1 MRPCLAALVAVSGS
15 LAVAVAVPAG
25 GTPPPSD
32 TSGVAWSERPLTW
45 NDYRGAPDYSTDASA
60 TTVCE
65 IAYEEA
71 CDGDAFQF
79 TVVSMF
85 RRDRSW
91 VRPSLFETPA
101 RAARLLDH
109 EQGHFDL
116 SEVLARSLRQRLTS
130 LKDPCRMKK
139 EDRHNLITRQVRDD
153 AQMQARYDRET
164 SFGRDRLSQARWS
177 GMTSRSL
184 TQLAVWAVR

>member
-1 MRPCLAALVAVSGS
+1 MRSCLAALVGS

-25 GTPPPSD
+25 GSPSPSD
-32 TSGVAWSERPLTW
+32 TTGLAWSTRPLAW
-45 NDYRGAPDYSTDASA
+45 SDYRGAPDFSTDASA

-71 CDGDAFQF
+71 CEGDAFSF

-91 VRPSLFETPA
+91 VRPTLFETPA

-130 LKDPCRMKK
+130 LTKPCQMKK
-139 EDRHNLITRQVRDD
+139 DDRHNLIRRQVRDD

-164 SFGRDRLSQARWS
+164 NFGRDRFAQAHWS
-177 GMTSRSL
+177 STTSRSL
-184 TQLAVWAVR
+184 TQLAAWVR

>member
-1 MRPCLAALVAVSGS
+1 MGSTLAAVVAFSGS

-25 GTPPPSD
+25 GSPPPADS
-32 TSGVAWSERPLTW
+32 SGVAWSARPLAW
-45 NDYRGAPDYSTDASA
+45 SDYRGAPDYSTDASA

-65 IAYEEA
+65 IAYEEE

-79 TVVSMF
+79 TVVSLF

-91 VRPSLFETPA
+91 VRPTLFETPA

-139 EDRHNLITRQVRDD
+139 EDRHNLIRRHVRDD
-153 AQMQARYDRET
+153 TQTQARYDRET
-164 SFGRDRLSQARWS
+164 NFGRDRFAQARWS
-177 GMTSRSL
+177 GTTSRSL
-184 TQLAVWAVR
+184 TQLAAWAVR